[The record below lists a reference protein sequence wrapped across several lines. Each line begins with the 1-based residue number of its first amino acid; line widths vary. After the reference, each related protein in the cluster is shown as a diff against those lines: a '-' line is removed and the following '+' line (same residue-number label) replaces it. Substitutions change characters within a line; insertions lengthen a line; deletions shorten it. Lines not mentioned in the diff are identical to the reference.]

1 MKSLRSIQ
9 ILLLI
14 LLFPGSVLLSQED
27 IYWGNAVPDGWNG
40 SWPEKYMTACE
51 KSEFTHTA
59 NNQDILEYFA
69 MLQWNS
75 EYVHVFDMFTSD
87 RGRKCPVLVMAN
99 PRVTN
104 PKEARESGKAVVYMQ
119 GGIHPGECEGK
130 EALLML
136 IRDILFGEK
145 KYLLDNL
152 IIMVCPNF
160 NVDGNET
167 RSVSRGL
174 PMLSGTRRNA
184 YEFDVNR
191 DAIKLETTNMKGA
204 YMRVFNTWDP
214 MIIYDTHN
222 MGSVRHG
229 YPIVYAGSNVATAHP
244 GPRDYVTYKIFPA
257 ITEEARKS
265 GQIEIFYHCGLTK
278 GEWAPTEYTHD
289 NAIWSTEGK
298 FMVSGYGLRNRMGIL
313 VETAGYVSF
322 EKKIY
327 SQYVCAD
334 ELLKFC
340 YKNGKEMMKV
350 CKEAD
355 EEVVNNILE
364 EAESGTLMNFVEGKY
379 VSEGKFDILGYKEIE
394 YEYIPGTSIRQV
406 VPESINRKPEVIPNV
421 DLITKPVGVREA
433 VVPRGYLIPADLE
446 FIVEKLRILGLE
458 VTVLEEPLKA
468 SGQEFVINNL
478 SHVRKGGYDMT
489 VLDGNF
495 IKVPS
500 KDIPAGTYM
509 LDMAQPLAN
518 VAFYAMEPQVG
529 DGFIGWNVLDDYF
542 ISLGVNERSIVY
554 PVYKYFKIL
563 D

>member
-1 MKSLRSIQ
+1 
-9 ILLLI
+9 
-14 LLFPGSVLLSQED
+14 
-27 IYWGNAVPDGWNG
+27 
-40 SWPEKYMTACE
+40 
-51 KSEFTHTA
+51 
-59 NNQDILEYFA
+59 
-69 MLQWNS
+69 
-75 EYVHVFDMFTSD
+75 
-87 RGRKCPVLVMAN
+87 
-99 PRVTN
+99 
-104 PKEARESGKAVVYMQ
+104 
-119 GGIHPGECEGK
+119 
-130 EALLML
+130 
-136 IRDILFGEK
+136 
-145 KYLLDNL
+145 
-152 IIMVCPNF
+152 
-160 NVDGNET
+160 
-167 RSVSRGL
+167 
-174 PMLSGTRRNA
+174 
-184 YEFDVNR
+184 
-191 DAIKLETTNMKGA
+191 
-204 YMRVFNTWDP
+204 
-214 MIIYDTHN
+214 
-222 MGSVRHG
+222 
-229 YPIVYAGSNVATAHP
+229 
-244 GPRDYVTYKIFPA
+244 
-257 ITEEARKS
+257 
-265 GQIEIFYHCGLTK
+265 
-278 GEWAPTEYTHD
+278 
-289 NAIWSTEGK
+289 
-298 FMVSGYGLRNRMGIL
+298 
-313 VETAGYVSF
+313 
-322 EKKIY
+322 
-327 SQYVCAD
+327 
-334 ELLKFC
+334 LKFC

-355 EEVVNNILE
+355 KEVVNNILE

-433 VVPRGYLIPADLE
+433 AVPRGYLIPADLE

-495 IKVPS
+495 VKVPS